1 MYIYIILFG
10 LLIMN
15 MYVFKGKCKTF
26 VIFTFLELFLVA
38 ALRNYTVGID
48 LKGHYAKNY
57 INFGN
62 MEWIKIFEL
71 IEKNNSF
78 YDSGLI
84 LFMKVLSTFVKHR
97 QFFIIITSAITYGL
111 VGRYIYK
118 HSKNVYLETFIF
130 FTAYTYFMYMNII
143 AQALAIAIILF
154 SIDFLE
160 NKKIVQFVLLTLL
173 ANCIHSSAIIALI
186 FIPLRYLKINK
197 QKLRL
202 LILGILIFMVSFD
215 TVIPIIVEN
224 IFPQF
229 AYYFEGDEVNKID
242 KLQLVYVIFYGIMFL
257 FSFIINYGVSENLK
271 RKEFDFENLKS
282 VFFVSAI
289 LAVLIRYLGMS
300 VYIFSRM
307 GFYFYLFAHTM
318 FVSSIEQIKDNRLRG
333 YTKVFAYIG
342 LFVFFVVLTKT
353 LKVSYGVVPY
363 KFFYND

>member
-10 LLIMN
+10 LLLIN
-15 MYVFKGKCKTF
+15 MYIFRGKRKTF
-26 VIFTFLELFLVA
+26 VIFTFLELFIVA

-57 INFGN
+57 ITFGN

-71 IEKNNSF
+71 IQENKSF
-78 YDSGLI
+78 YDAGLI
-84 LFMKVLSTFVKHR
+84 WFMKFLSIFVKNR

-143 AQALAIAIILF
+143 AQALAISIILL

-160 NKKIVQFVLLTLL
+160 RNKIFKFVLLVLI
-173 ANCIHSSAIIALI
+173 ANCIHSSAIVALI

-197 QKLRL
+197 QNLRMIILL
-202 LILGILIFMVSFD
+202 LIAFLVFFD
-215 TVIPIIVEN
+215 TVIPIIIEN

-229 AYYFEGDEVNKID
+229 AFYFDENSANKID
-242 KLQLVYVIFYGIMFL
+242 KLQLVYVAFYGIMLL
-257 FSFIINYGVSENLK
+257 FSFIINFGMSENNK
-271 RKEFDFENLKS
+271 RKEFDFENLKT
-282 VFFVSAI
+282 VLFVSAI
-289 LAVLIRYLGMS
+289 MAVLIRYLGMN

-318 FVSSIEQIKDNRLRG
+318 FVSSIEQIKDNRQRG
-333 YTKVFAYIG
+333 YIKIFAYIG
-342 LFVFFVVLTKT
+342 LFVFFVTLTKT

-363 KFFYND
+363 KFFYSD